1 MRGLQATVDKTAAET
16 ERIEEMYKEQV
27 KLERSRRTEQDTELS
42 NRESKILELRLDPPS
57 AMSSLEPGP

>member
-1 MRGLQATVDKTAAET
+1 MDKTAAET

-42 NRESKILELRLDPPS
+42 ARESKILELRL
-57 AMSSLEPGP
+57 EPHKP